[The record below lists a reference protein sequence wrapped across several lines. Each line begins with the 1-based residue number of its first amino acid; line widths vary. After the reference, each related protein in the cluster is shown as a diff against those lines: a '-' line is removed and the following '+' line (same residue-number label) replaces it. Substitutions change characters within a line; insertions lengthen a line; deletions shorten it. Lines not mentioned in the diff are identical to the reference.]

1 MAQEAFQ
8 FKVKALRV
16 LENEHRYLK
25 YLMDDWFQLVL
36 KFEHDDVKSRLEG
49 LMVIKDLRQ
58 KLNEFEKPLK
68 LHQEKEERFFFP
80 MLGAYIGL
88 EQGPIMSIE
97 EEHAEID
104 SYIAHFFH
112 HSMHDMNEM
121 SLESMNEMVKD
132 VMEAYE
138 VLMVHMVKEESVLF
152 EMADKMLKAVD
163 EEVLFEQVNTL
174 ITEPA

>member
-1 MAQEAFQ
+1 MVEQEQFQ

-25 YLMDDWFQLVL
+25 YPMNEWFQLVL
-36 KFEHDDVKSRLEG
+36 KFENDDVKSRLEG
-49 LMVIKDLRQ
+49 LMVIKDLRE
-58 KLNEFEKPLK
+58 KLTAFEKPLK
-68 LHQEKEERFFFP
+68 RHQAKEEQYFFP

-88 EQGPIMSIE
+88 EQGPILSIE
-97 EEHAEID
+97 EEHQEID
-104 SYIAHFFH
+104 AYIQHFFH

-121 SLESMNEMVKD
+121 SLDSMNEMVKD

-152 EMADKMLKAVD
+152 TMADKVLKEVD
-163 EEVLFEQVNTL
+163 EEVLLEQVNTL
-174 ITEPA
+174 ITE

>member
-1 MAQEAFQ
+1 MVEQEQFQ

-25 YLMDDWFQLVL
+25 YLMNEWFQLVL
-36 KFEHDDVKSRLEG
+36 KFENDDVKSRLEG
-49 LMVIKDLRQ
+49 LMVIKDLRE
-58 KLNEFEKPLK
+58 KLTAFEKPLK
-68 LHQEKEERFFFP
+68 RHQAKEEQYFCP

-88 EQGPIMSIE
+88 EQGPILSIE
-97 EEHAEID
+97 EEHQEID
-104 SYIAHFFH
+104 AYIQHFFH

-121 SLESMNEMVKD
+121 SLDSMNEMVKD

-152 EMADKMLKAVD
+152 TMADKVLKEVD
-163 EEVLFEQVNTL
+163 EEVLLEQVNTL
-174 ITEPA
+174 ITE